1 VLDAVIAGI
10 SQIEMQANEEISAK
24 ESLMTIDVGRPVILL
39 TEDNEAIRALLSAFL
54 GSKGFGVIEA
64 ENGKQAVEAAEN
76 SRPDLIVMDLHM
88 PVLDGFEAAKT
99 IRERSE
105 LRETPIL
112 VMTAYGE
119 LGIDF
124 YLHLDSLGG
133 GPIEYLTK
141 PFDIDDF
148 GNLVT
153 ELLH

>member
-1 VLDAVIAGI
+1 
-10 SQIEMQANEEISAK
+10 MQTNDESRVK
-24 ESLMTIDVGRPVILL
+24 ESLVTEDVGRPVILV

-64 ENGKQAVEAAEN
+64 ENGKQAVEAAES
-76 SRPDLIVMDLHM
+76 SRPDLIVMDLNM
-88 PVLDGFEAAKT
+88 PVLDGVEAAKT
-99 IRERSE
+99 IRQRLE

-141 PFDIDDF
+141 PFEITDF
-148 GNLVT
+148 ENLVT
-153 ELLH
+153 DLLH